1 MFVVCLRE
9 ALHPKAHKARVR
21 EPHGGGQLALDI
33 SLSQEVAALARVG
46 EEKHLA
52 PSAPAEFP

>member
-1 MFVVCLRE
+1 MLCVSEKPSIQR
-9 ALHPKAHKARVR
+9 HTKPKSESPVR
-21 EPHGGGQLALDI
+21 GGQLALDV
-33 SLSQEVAALARVG
+33 SLSQEVAALACVG